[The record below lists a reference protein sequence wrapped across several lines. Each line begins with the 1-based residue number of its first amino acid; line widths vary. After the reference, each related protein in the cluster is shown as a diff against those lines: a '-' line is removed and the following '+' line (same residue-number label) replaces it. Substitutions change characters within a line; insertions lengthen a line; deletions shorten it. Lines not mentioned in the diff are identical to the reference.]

1 MASSLNAQRR
11 EDFEIR
17 VGNLPYSED
26 LEYDDYHFKRGLF
39 SKACISG
46 RRPWKL
52 EKRYIEDLEECLNN
66 ALNDKENDITKK
78 AKFWLIPS
86 EKKIIYIKNN
96 LHLEDDMVK
105 VYKIGNPLTY
115 ENPKDATESNESN
128 GSNLFDLFRPYAYV
142 KCSKYIFDLLLK
154 AGEDEITF
162 NDQILRLTVS
172 KGIRSDNFEIFVGN
186 LPYSEDLTDSD
197 YWLKKGVFSK
207 ACISGR
213 RPWKSEKR
221 YIGKLETCL
230 TEFLSSCF
238 SGPEFI
244 YELGAECKP
253 SVKVH
258 KIVNPLTYEDPRQAT
273 ESDHFRPYA
282 FVKCADGP
290 QGRLLLK
297 IVELGYEIDFEGS
310 NLRLAISKGIPSDQ
324 PKNIE
329 GSRIGM
335 NSPSNYPDSHRVF
348 VANLPHYCQEQ
359 DLSDLFSK
367 FGKVVYVCI
376 NICLAE
382 SRGTSILGEVRNVEI
397 SS

>member
-1 MASSLNAQRR
+1 MASSLKCLNAQRC

-26 LEYDDYHFKRGLF
+26 LEYDDYHYKRGLF

-52 EKRYIEDLEECLNN
+52 EKRYIEDLEERLSNALYKKEKEILVSNNLPWDCSKLNN
-66 ALNDKENDITKK
+66 ITL
-78 AKFWLIPS
+78 AGLDWS
-86 EKKIIYIKNN
+86 V
-96 LHLEDDMVK
+96 H
-105 VYKIGNPLTY
+105 KIGNPLTY
-115 ENPKDATESNESN
+115 ENPKDATESNVSY
-128 GSNLFDLFRPYAYV
+128 GSNLFDLFRPYAYI

-154 AGEDEITF
+154 AGEDEIVF

-172 KGIRSDNFEIFVGN
+172 KGIRSDNIEIFVGN
-186 LPYSEDLTDSD
+186 LPYSEDLD
-197 YWLKKGVFSK
+197 YYDYCHKSGLFSK

-213 RPWKSEKR
+213 RPWKLEKR
-221 YIGKLETCL
+221 YIEKLETCL
-230 TEFLSSCF
+230 TGFLSSCF
-238 SGPEFI
+238 SGPEFC

-258 KIVNPLTYEDPRQAT
+258 KIVNPLTYEDPKDVT

-282 FVKCADGP
+282 YVKCADGP

-297 IVELGYEIDFEGS
+297 IVKLQYEIDFEGS

-382 SRGTSILGEVRNVEI
+382 SRGTSILGEVCNVEI